1 MKIRF
6 KGILE
11 LIEWGFE
18 SLADRLD
25 IQRRHILFGLL
36 VLLVSVLFT
45 SWYIYEKNWFIEGKR
60 KAGRSEQQLTI
71 SLNGEDSALQE
82 MSEEI
87 RDSILETPM
96 AAASASQAAAQS
108 ASNMSAARS
117 NPNSASSQSGSAS
130 GAQSSAAAASAAGSG
145 SSFSPSV
152 TTPNSSVKSGQ
163 ARAERSEERRVGKEC
178 RSRWSPYH

>member
-18 SLADRLD
+18 SLADRLG

-36 VLLVSVLFT
+36 VLLISMLFT
-45 SWYIYEKNWFIEGKR
+45 GWYIYEKNWFIEGKR

-71 SLNGEDSALQE
+71 SLNGEDSAVQE

-108 ASNMSAARS
+108 DGRS
-117 NPNSASSQSGSAS
+117 DRPGHR
-130 GAQSSAAAASAAGSG
+130 AAG
-145 SSFSPSV
+145 PAEV
-152 TTPNSSVKSGQ
+152 PT
-163 ARAERSEERRVGKEC
+163 AR
-178 RSRWSPYH
+178 